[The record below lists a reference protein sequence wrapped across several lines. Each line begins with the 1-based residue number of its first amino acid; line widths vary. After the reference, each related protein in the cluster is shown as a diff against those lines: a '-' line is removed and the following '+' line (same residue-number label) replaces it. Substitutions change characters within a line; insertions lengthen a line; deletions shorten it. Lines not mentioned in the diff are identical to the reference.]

1 MDLCTAQPLQPIMGH
16 HAPASLPSPFSQ
28 YIPAVSHKKRCI
40 VLIKKTKGGI
50 FMICPHCN
58 AAISDDSAFC
68 SACGKRLEQSEEQ
81 VLPGDSVVCP
91 GCGSVN
97 SSGAN
102 FCTNCRAPLSKTAL
116 EQVKTQ
122 NDLQL
127 QQAQVKQWLPKDFQ
141 PYYLNFHL
149 KNR

>member
-1 MDLCTAQPLQPIMGH
+1 
-16 HAPASLPSPFSQ
+16 
-28 YIPAVSHKKRCI
+28 
-40 VLIKKTKGGI
+40 
-50 FMICPHCN
+50 MICPHCN

-116 EQVKTQ
+116 EHICGKQDKCVGYQDAWRLTESYSRATFSVLDMAGH
-122 NDLQL
+122 NLQIEQPHL
-127 QQAQVKQWLPKDFQ
+127 FNELVIDWLLRIEQ
-141 PYYLNFHL
+141 E
-149 KNR
+149 

>member
-1 MDLCTAQPLQPIMGH
+1 
-16 HAPASLPSPFSQ
+16 
-28 YIPAVSHKKRCI
+28 
-40 VLIKKTKGGI
+40 
-50 FMICPHCN
+50 MICPHCN

-68 SACGKRLEQSEEQ
+68 SACGKRLEPAEEQ
-81 VLPGDSVVCP
+81 VLPADSVVCP

-102 FCTNCRAPLSKTAL
+102 FCTNCRAPLSETAL

-127 QQAQVKQWLPKDFQ
+127 QQAQVKMQAMALQ
-141 PYYLNFHL
+141 AQQEQL
-149 KNR
+149 KIQQQQYDSMAKCPRCGSTSLSPA

>member
-1 MDLCTAQPLQPIMGH
+1 
-16 HAPASLPSPFSQ
+16 
-28 YIPAVSHKKRCI
+28 
-40 VLIKKTKGGI
+40 
-50 FMICPHCN
+50 MICPHCN

-68 SACGKRLEQSEEQ
+68 SACGKRLEPAEEQ
-81 VLPGDSVVCP
+81 VLPADSAVCP

-102 FCTNCRAPLSKTAL
+102 FCTNCRAPLSETAL

-127 QQAQVKQWLPKDFQ
+127 QQAQVKMQAIALQ
-141 PYYLNFHL
+141 AQQEQL
-149 KNR
+149 KIQQQQYDSMAKCPR

>member
-1 MDLCTAQPLQPIMGH
+1 
-16 HAPASLPSPFSQ
+16 
-28 YIPAVSHKKRCI
+28 
-40 VLIKKTKGGI
+40 
-50 FMICPHCN
+50 MICPHCN

-68 SACGKRLEQSEEQ
+68 SACGKRLEPAEEQ
-81 VLPGDSVVCP
+81 VLPADSAVCP

-102 FCTNCRAPLSKTAL
+102 FCTNCRAPLSETAL

-127 QQAQVKQWLPKDFQ
+127 QQAQVKMQASGPAGAAGTVKN
-141 PYYLNFHL
+141 PAAAIRFHGEMPQMRL
-149 KNR
+149 HFAVRQ